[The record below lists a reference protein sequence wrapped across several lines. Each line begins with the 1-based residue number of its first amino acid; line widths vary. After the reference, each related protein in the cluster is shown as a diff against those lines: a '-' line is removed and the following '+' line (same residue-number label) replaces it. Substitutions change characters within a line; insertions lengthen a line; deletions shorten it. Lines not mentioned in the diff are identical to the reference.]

1 MSETIIRQ
9 SRGLQLAPSLCIFSR
24 PFKRFGIL
32 PVGGRST
39 AIKLQNGDVWVL
51 ASTTLD
57 EPTKTKIDSMG
68 NVKYIVSPDAEHDA
82 FLNEFKS
89 AYPDAKLI
97 GVAPLAAKKTE
108 LVFDGA
114 YGREP
119 EGTAYGFE
127 PEIEA
132 RYFPETVNHDV
143 AFFHRETKSLIQAD
157 LLWNLKGSGPSMLSG
172 IMSPYSGLH
181 KQFAKFTSS
190 DRAATKI
197 NVHKVA
203 EWDFDMIIPCHG
215 DVIETEAKQAWK
227 AAYEA
232 YFD

>member
-1 MSETIIRQ
+1 MSETIIR
-9 SRGLQLAPSLCIFSR
+9 QLAPSLCIFSR

-108 LVFDGA
+108 LVFDGGEHLSPLTFSGRNYDATTA

-127 PEIEA
+127 PEVC
-132 RYFPETVNHDV
+132 PHDMRWMYLN
-143 AFFHRETKSLIQAD
+143 ASHRSRLGMSHKTK
-157 LLWNLKGSGPSMLSG
+157 
-172 IMSPYSGLH
+172 
-181 KQFAKFTSS
+181 
-190 DRAATKI
+190 R
-197 NVHKVA
+197 
-203 EWDFDMIIPCHG
+203 
-215 DVIETEAKQAWK
+215 
-227 AAYEA
+227 
-232 YFD
+232 